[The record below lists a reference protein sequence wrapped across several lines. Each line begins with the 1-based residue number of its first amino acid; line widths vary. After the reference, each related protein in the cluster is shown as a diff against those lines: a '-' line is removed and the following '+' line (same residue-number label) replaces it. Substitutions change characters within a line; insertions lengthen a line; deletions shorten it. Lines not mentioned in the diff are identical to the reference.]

1 MTETTELLHTMEQQ
15 QEDAMTELTTRD
27 VGELTVDQLVGQ
39 IEKVQDAM
47 RRAMVDGE
55 HYGVIPGTGKPS
67 LLKPGAEKL
76 CLLFRL
82 APTYEITRREPHIGH
97 VEYEVLCQLRHIE
110 SEKLIASG
118 VGLCTTMESRYRWRK
133 GSHACPHCGESAII
147 KGKEEYGGGWLCWK
161 KKDGC
166 GAKFGDEAF
175 SLDDL
180 KAIENPDLADS
191 YNTVLKMAK
200 KRAHV
205 DATLTATAASDIF
218 TQDMEESVSFVGT
231 TPSPDRMRTEEVGP
245 EDAPFDQ
252 PGEPVMASPAEAEP
266 VPQIDDLASW
276 YWETIKQAGITRPAA
291 MAALKARGGD
301 FMDAMASLEQ
311 QQQRKDGEG

>member
-1 MTETTELLHTMEQQ
+1 MTETTELLHATELQR
-15 QEDAMTELTTRD
+15 EDDEMNELTTRAA
-27 VGELTVDQLVGQ
+27 GELTVDQLVGQ

-82 APTYEITRREPHIGH
+82 APTYEVTRRPGEAGH
-97 VEYEVLCQLRHIE
+97 VEYEVLCELRHIE

-166 GAKFGDEAF
+166 GAKFGEGDF

-180 KAIENPDLADS
+180 KAVENPDLADS

-218 TQDMEESVSFVGT
+218 TQDMEESVPFVGT
-231 TPSPDRMRTEEVGP
+231 TPSPEKMREEVGP

-252 PGEPVMASPAEAEP
+252 TPDPVMANIG
-266 VPQIDDLASW
+266 QIDDLASW
-276 YWETIKQAGITRPAA
+276 YWETIKKAGITRSDA
-291 MAALKARGGD
+291 MAALKTSAGN
-301 FMDAMASLEQ
+301 FMDAMSRLEQ
-311 QQQRKDGEG
+311 LQRKDGEG

>member
-1 MTETTELLHTMEQQ
+1 MTETTELLHATELQRE
-15 QEDAMTELTTRD
+15 EDEMNELTTRAA
-27 VGELTVDQLVGQ
+27 GELTVDQLVGQ

-47 RRAMVDGE
+47 RRAMSDGE

-82 APTYEITRREPHIGH
+82 APTYEVTRRPSEDGH
-97 VEYEVLCQLRHIE
+97 VEYEVLCELRHIE

-166 GAKFGDEAF
+166 GAKFGDAEF

-180 KAIENPDLADS
+180 KAIENPDIADS

-218 TQDMEESVSFVGT
+218 TQDMEDSVPFVGT
-231 TPSPDRMRTEEVGP
+231 TPPPPTGSEVAS
-245 EDAPFDQ
+245 EAAPFDQ
-252 PGEPVMASPAEAEP
+252 GGEPA
-266 VPQIDDLASW
+266 PQIDDLASW
-276 YWETIKQAGITRPAA
+276 YWETIKKAGIIRSDA
-291 MAALKARGGD
+291 MAALKASGGD
-301 FMDAMASLEQ
+301 FMDAMSRLEQ
-311 QQQRKDGEG
+311 QQRRKDGEG